1 MLKNTVHE
9 KQLEE
14 GDSLFIATLTDP
26 NPARRSNG
34 TVHASS
40 LEEAE
45 SKARELI
52 TNTHLP
58 SIYTIEV
65 IEFGNRTTQPSIS
78 IETVNEEFGSIA
90 LFQIDAATEF
100 LWALAAVIGCF
111 AMVLVPSFTV
121 YFAARSKEK
130 KNEEKV
136 RLSQEMVNVSVSSS
150 EQEQEE

>member
-1 MLKNTVHE
+1 
-9 KQLEE
+9 
-14 GDSLFIATLTDP
+14 
-26 NPARRSNG
+26 
-34 TVHASS
+34 
-40 LEEAE
+40 
-45 SKARELI
+45 
-52 TNTHLP
+52 P